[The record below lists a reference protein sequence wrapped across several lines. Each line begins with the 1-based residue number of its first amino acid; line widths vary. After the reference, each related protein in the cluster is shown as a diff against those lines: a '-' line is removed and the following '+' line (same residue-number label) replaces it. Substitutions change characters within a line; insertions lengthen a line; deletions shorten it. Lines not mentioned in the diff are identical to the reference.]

1 MGIEDLTQL
10 EILQSVFA
18 IIFVSISLVLGF
30 RILLKYFS
38 LKNKE
43 LITIGLTWVFMSSAW
58 WGPSISFIL
67 IVLFGFGL
75 NQFIYL
81 FIGTAFLPL
90 TIICWVYSFCHMAY
104 PHLKKKIMSIYI
116 VICVIYEIFLIIF
129 LVVDPEIV
137 GTMEGSVNS
146 RHNLYPLLFDIFII
160 ATAFTTALLLARILM
175 RSEEAPIRLKG
186 WLLAIGITSLTIGAT
201 LDAALTM
208 NALTLV
214 LVRILLISS
223 AIEYYMSFLLPTRI
237 SNWIENRNV

>member
-18 IIFVSISLVLGF
+18 IIFVSISLILGF
-30 RILLKYFS
+30 RILFKYFT

-43 LITIGLTWVFMSSAW
+43 LITIGLTWILMTSPW

-67 IVLFGFGL
+67 IVLFDFGL

-90 TIICWVYSFCHMAY
+90 TIICWVYSFCHIAY
-104 PHLKKKIMSIYI
+104 PHLKKKIMSTYI

-129 LVVDPEIV
+129 LLIDPEIV
-137 GTMEGSVNS
+137 GTMEGSVNA
-146 RHNLYPLLFDIFII
+146 RHNLYALLFDIFILI
-160 ATAFTTALLLARILM
+160 TALTTALLLTRILIK
-175 RSEEAPIRLKG
+175 SEEPPIRLKG
-186 WLLAIGITSLTIGAT
+186 WLLAIGITSFSIGAI

-237 SNWIENRNV
+237 ANWIENRNV